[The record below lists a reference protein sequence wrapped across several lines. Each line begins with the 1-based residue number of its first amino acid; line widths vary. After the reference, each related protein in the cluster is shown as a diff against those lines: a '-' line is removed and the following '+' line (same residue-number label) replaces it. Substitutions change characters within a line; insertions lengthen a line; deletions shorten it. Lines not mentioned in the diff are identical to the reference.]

1 MYRAGLVRRL
11 TTGRMRRVAAL
22 SLTARI
28 ALAISLGLVFL
39 AAFPWLVAPYS
50 PTDLF
55 VGPIAEGPSWR
66 HPFGTDELGR
76 DIFSRVIWGARVSV
90 TVGLSATTLALLT
103 GAVIGAIAA
112 SSSRYVNET
121 IMRLL
126 DLAIAFPAI
135 ILAVV
140 LATVMTPGL
149 VTTIIVLW
157 VLYTPPM
164 ARVVRGNV
172 LVQYGEDYVAAEKAL
187 GAGRTH
193 ILLRHV
199 TVNAAAPVIVFMT
212 VLIADSILLEAAL
225 SFISVGIQPPTPSW
239 GNIVNDGRVLTN
251 SGGWWVTTFGGLA
264 IFVAVLSLNIF
275 AEGLADAF
283 GAPQRLVEQGMGGG
297 AAAATVT
304 AGGGT
309 SRRRRTARVSH
320 AQASSPDQP
329 VTALRRTDAPLLQ
342 IEGLSIAFPG
352 SYGSV
357 DILSGVSFDIGVD
370 EVVGL
375 VGETGSGKSLTGL
388 AIMGL
393 LPDAAVVSGRI
404 LYRGQDLLAMAPRQR
419 RMLLGHEIA
428 MIYQDALSAL
438 NPAMTVQSQLAQL
451 CRRGGR
457 HTPAAL
463 LEMVQLPAA
472 DVLRMY
478 PHQLSGG
485 QRQRVLI
492 AMALSRDPALLI
504 ADEPTTALDETVQAQ
519 IVDLLARLRR
529 ERQLSILLIAHDLA
543 LVAAVADYVVV
554 MYAGRVCEALTPARL
569 RAGPMHP
576 YSDGLLSSILS
587 LERRDD
593 HLYQIEG
600 AVPAPREFSLGC
612 RFAGRCRN
620 ESEDCSRA
628 PPALADREEH
638 HWVACHHPMDR
649 AAGPRVDR

>member
-28 ALAISLGLVFL
+28 ALAIFLGLVFL

-55 VGPIAEGPSWR
+55 VGPIAEGPSLE

-76 DIFSRVIWGARVSV
+76 DIFSRVIWGTRVSV
-90 TVGLSATTLALLT
+90 TVGLSSTTLALVT
-103 GAVIGAIAA
+103 GTIIGAIAA
-112 SSSRYVNET
+112 TSSRLVNET
-121 IMRLL
+121 VMRLL
-126 DLAIAFPAI
+126 DFAIAFPAI

-149 VTTIIVLW
+149 TTTIIVLW

-172 LVQYGEDYVAAEKAL
+172 LVQYGEDYVAAETAL

-199 TVNAAAPVIVFMT
+199 MVNAAAPVIVFMT

-225 SFISVGIQPPTPSW
+225 SFISVSVQPPAPSW

-275 AEGLADAF
+275 AEGLADAL
-283 GAPQRLVEQGMGGG
+283 GAPQRLVEQGMGGA
-297 AAAATVT
+297 AAAATIAKGQGGSQKLTAARGLEEQQSSFKRSVT
-304 AGGGT
+304 T
-309 SRRRRTARVSH
+309 
-320 AQASSPDQP
+320 
-329 VTALRRTDAPLLQ
+329 LRRTEAPLLQ
-342 IEGLSIAFPG
+342 VEDLSVTFPG

-357 DILSGVSFDIGVD
+357 EILAGVSLDIGVD

-393 LPDAAVVSGRI
+393 LPETATVSGRI
-404 LYRGQDLLAMAPRQR
+404 LYRGEDLLAMAPHQR
-419 RMLLGHEIA
+419 RQMLGHEIA
-428 MIYQDALSAL
+428 IIYQDALSAL

-451 CRRGGR
+451 CRRGGK
-457 HTPAAL
+457 HTPAEL

-472 DVLRMY
+472 DILRMY

-519 IVDLLARLRR
+519 IVDLLDRLRR

-543 LVAAVADYVVV
+543 LIATMADFVVV
-554 MYAGRVCEALTPARL
+554 LYAGQVCEALATERL
-569 RAGPMHP
+569 KSGPMHP
-576 YSDGLLSSILS
+576 YSDGLLSTILS
-587 LERRDD
+587 LERGDD

-600 AVPAPREFSLGC
+600 TVPSPGEFPVGC
-612 RFAGRCRN
+612 RFFGRCPN
-620 ESEDCSRA
+620 ESQHCSEV
-628 PPALADREEH
+628 PPELASPAAH
-638 HWVACHHPMDR
+638 HWVACHHPVCSATGAR
-649 AAGPRVDR
+649 TGQ

>member
-11 TTGRMRRVAAL
+11 TAGRMRRVAAL
-22 SLTARI
+22 SVTARI

-66 HPFGTDELGR
+66 HPLGTDELGR

-140 LATVMTPGL
+140 LATVMTPSL

-164 ARVVRGNV
+164 VRVVRGNV

-187 GAGRTH
+187 GAGRAH
-193 ILLRHV
+193 ILLRHI

-297 AAAATVT
+297 AAAATV
-304 AGGGT
+304 AVDRSA
-309 SRRRRTARVSH
+309 SRRRRAARVSPAH
-320 AQASSPDQP
+320 ASSSARPA
-329 VTALRRTDAPLLQ
+329 TTLRRSDVPLLQ
-342 IEGLSIAFPG
+342 VEGLSIAFPG

-357 DILSGVSFDIGVD
+357 DILSGVSFDIGID

-419 RMLLGHEIA
+419 RLLLGHEIA

-438 NPAMTVQSQLAQL
+438 NPAMTVHSQLTQL

-457 HTPAAL
+457 HTPTAL

-554 MYAGRVCEALTPARL
+554 MYAGRVCEALSPARL
-569 RAGPMHP
+569 RDGPMHP

-600 AVPAPREFSLGC
+600 AVPAPHEFSVGC
-612 RFAGRCRN
+612 RFVGRCPN
-620 ESEDCSRA
+620 ESERCPRT
-628 PPALADREEH
+628 PPPLAASEVH
-638 HWVACHHPMDR
+638 HWVACHHPMSR
-649 AAGPRVDR
+649 AAKPRFER